1 MKDSYDD
8 IIDLPR
14 HISKTRPKMDLIDRA
29 AQFSPFAAL
38 TGYEAAI
45 KETARITEERVELD
59 EYVLGALSNRL
70 QIIADRITERPEIS
84 ITHFQ
89 PDSKKTGGSYRTTVG
104 KVKQI
109 NDYERIVVM
118 EDGTKIPIEEIVKL
132 DGEVFEE

>member
-89 PDSKKTGGSYRTTVG
+89 PDRKKTGGSYITTVG
-104 KVKQI
+104 QVMKI

-118 EDGTKIPIEEIVKL
+118 ADGTEIRMGEIVKL